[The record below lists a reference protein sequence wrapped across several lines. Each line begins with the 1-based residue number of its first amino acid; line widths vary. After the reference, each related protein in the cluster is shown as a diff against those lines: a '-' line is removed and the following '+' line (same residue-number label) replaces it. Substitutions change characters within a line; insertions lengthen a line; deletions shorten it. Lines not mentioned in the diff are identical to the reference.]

1 MEEENN
7 RLKGA
12 KREEMCDR
20 SQEGASTTFGAER
33 NLYCGKKLRV
43 VFSLLR
49 HFVSR
54 QHFCKVTFL
63 GFLKGGSV
71 FDKNV
76 GRRFPACDVGMYPH
90 VLFKYC

>member
-1 MEEENN
+1 MPQQHLGPKKPLLW
-7 RLKGA
+7 LKPP
-12 KREEMCDR
+12 K
-20 SQEGASTTFGAER
+20 
-33 NLYCGKKLRV
+33 LLLLGKKLRV
-43 VFSLLR
+43 VFSFLR

-76 GRRFPACDVGMYPH
+76 GHRFLACDVGMYPQ
-90 VLFKYC
+90 VLLKYC